1 MITGLTFLTLINI
14 NKMKTKT
21 INKIITEKVDEW
33 IASIKE
39 EIKKDSKKKAKFG
52 EKFSDEIR
60 PHIIVT
66 GGCITSM
73 LLNEEPND
81 FDVYID
87 DMEICKKVAEFYRP
101 AGADVAESEKGIKFF
116 SGSIGRKLFEKE
128 KDKSKTSVKVLC
140 VTDNAITLSNNI
152 QIITRFVG
160 NPEEVHKNFD
170 FVHTKNYWH
179 QEKLVLN
186 PESIESI
193 LTKELKYVGSLYP
206 VSSIFR
212 MKKFVARGWS
222 ITAGEMLKIAW
233 DVSKLD
239 LEDVNVLKQQLVGVD
254 ISYFLNLVEKLEN
267 RDKGATLD
275 RNYLF
280 NLIEEVFNT

>member
-1 MITGLTFLTLINI
+1 
-14 NKMKTKT
+14 MKTKT
-21 INKIITEKVDEW
+21 INKIISEKVGEW
-33 IASIKE
+33 LASIKE
-39 EIKKDSKKKAKFG
+39 EIKNDSKKKAKFG
-52 EKFSDEIR
+52 EYFSAQIL

-87 DMEICKKVAEFYRP
+87 DKEICKKIAEFYQP
-101 AGADVAESEKGIKFF
+101 YGADIVESENGIQFF
-116 SGSIGRKLFEKE
+116 IQSVGRKLFEKE
-128 KDKSKTSVKVLC
+128 KEKEKDKTKTSVKVLC

-160 NPEEVHKNFD
+160 DPEEVHKNFD
-170 FVHTKNYWH
+170 FVHTKNYWYKD
-179 QEKLVLN
+179 KLVLN

-212 MKKFVARGWS
+212 MKKFVVRGWS
-222 ITAGEMLKIAW
+222 ITAGEMMKIAW

-239 LEDVNVLKQQLVGVD
+239 LEDVEVLKEQLVGVD
-254 ISYFLNLVEKLEN
+254 ISYFTAVIEKLQN
-267 RDKGATLD
+267 RDKNGILD
-275 RNYLF
+275 RTYLF
-280 NLIEEVFNT
+280 NIIDEVFNS

>member
-21 INKIITEKVDEW
+21 INKIITEEVDEW

-101 AGADVAESEKGIKFF
+101 SGADVVESEKGIKFF
-116 SGSIGRKLFEKE
+116 SGSIGRKLFE

>member
-1 MITGLTFLTLINI
+1 
-14 NKMKTKT
+14 MKTKT

-101 AGADVAESEKGIKFF
+101 SGADVAESEKGIKFF
-116 SGSIGRKLFEKE
+116 SESIGRKLFEKK

-280 NLIEEVFNT
+280 NLIDEVFNT